1 MIWLFVLLIT
11 AIILV
16 ETPELI
22 KEKSYNELIVFSV
35 FLLTGIALGIIYL
48 YDLPYF
54 SVLMELALMLE
65 YQF

>member
-1 MIWLFVLLIT
+1 MIWLFVLLIIV
-11 AIILV
+11 IILV

-35 FLLTGIALGIIYL
+35 FLLTGIALGLIYL

>member
-1 MIWLFVLLIT
+1 MILLFVLLIIV
-11 AIILV
+11 IILV

>member
-1 MIWLFVLLIT
+1 MIWLFVLLIIV
-11 AIILV
+11 IILV